1 LAARQPSGPQEGIV
15 ALVNRKKEEFSPV
28 LIVTA
33 DSPAGV
39 MRAVRKLIGGV
50 FDDPGTFAAVPKMSS
65 RLQRR

>member
-1 LAARQPSGPQEGIV
+1 V